1 MLVRGKIAGKTG
13 HPRRKGSSMRLR
25 TSATDARHEDILELE
40 PLLRRVVGARV
51 RDPDTVDDLVQE
63 ALARVIAVRGRL
75 DDEAVAPYAIVTA
88 RNLVTSLAREEER
101 GRRHRPR
108 LVDPSEPERP
118 EDAALRNEEA
128 AAVDAALAGLP
139 DHEREVVVAH
149 EVHGVDTAT
158 LAEARSSTP
167 GAVGVQLARTRARLR
182 LDYLLALRRVE
193 LPTAR
198 CRPVLL
204 ALSAGDRRRQLALD
218 AGGHLMQCPTCASL
232 SRPLV
237 ERRRSIAVLL
247 PLLALWWLWRR
258 IQAWVRRRPVM
269 ASVTAVSA
277 VAVTGLVLVPPL
289 VERDQAPRPAP
300 TTTTLPPAAAPGGG
314 GGGTGVRLV
323 VPGRSLLPV
332 PGREV
337 LARHA
342 GQRVRGVH
350 VPARGIYA
358 DEGFWAGTGSDDQLW
373 VRLVGR
379 GESPFRVR
387 TGLRA
392 TFTGRLV
399 PNPPGFAEQ
408 VGMVPAEG
416 AALVERQGYH
426 IEVAYDDLDLE
437 P

>member
-1 MLVRGKIAGKTG
+1 
-13 HPRRKGSSMRLR
+13 MRLR
-25 TSATDARHEDILELE
+25 ASTTDARDEDILELE
-40 PLLRRVVGARV
+40 PMLRRVVGTRV

-63 ALARVIAVRGRL
+63 ALARVIAVRERL

-88 RNLVTSLAREEER
+88 RNLVTSLAREEKR

-128 AAVDAALAGLP
+128 AAVEAALAGLP
-139 DHEREVVVAH
+139 DHERDVVVAH
-149 EVHGVDTAT
+149 EVEGVDTAT

-167 GAVGVQLARTRARLR
+167 GAVGTQLARTRARLR

-193 LPTAR
+193 LPTPR

-247 PLLALWWLWRR
+247 PLLALWWLWRW
-258 IQAWVRRRPVM
+258 IQAWASRRPVL
-269 ASVTAVSA
+269 ASLTAVSA
-277 VAVTGLVLVPPL
+277 VTVAGLVLVPPL
-289 VERDQAPRPAP
+289 VGRDQAPQPAP
-300 TTTTLPPAAAPGGG
+300 TTTTLPPSGAAPGPSGPGGG
-314 GGGTGVRLV
+314 GGSGVRLV

-342 GQRVRGVH
+342 GQRVRGVN
-350 VPARGIYA
+350 VPARGVYA
-358 DEGFWAGTGSDDQLW
+358 DEGFWAGTGRGGQLW
-373 VRLVGR
+373 VRLVGQ

-387 TGLRA
+387 PGLRA

-416 AALVERQGYH
+416 AALVQRQGHH
-426 IEVAYDDLDLE
+426 IEVAYEDITLE

>member
-1 MLVRGKIAGKTG
+1 MRFRAPAAQAG
-13 HPRRKGSSMRLR
+13 
-25 TSATDARHEDILELE
+25 HEDILELE
-40 PLLRRVVGARV
+40 PLLRRVVAGRV

-88 RNLVTSLAREEER
+88 RNLVASLAREEER
-101 GRRHRPR
+101 ARRHRPR
-108 LVDPSEPERP
+108 LVDPREPERP
-118 EDAALRNEEA
+118 EDAALRQEEA
-128 AAVDAALAGLP
+128 EAVEAALAGLP
-139 DHEREVVVAH
+139 DHEREAVVAH
-149 EVHGVDTAT
+149 EVEGVDTAT
-158 LAEARSSTP
+158 LAEERRSTP

-182 LDYLLALRRVE
+182 LDYVLALRRVE

-258 IQAWVRRRPVM
+258 VQAWARRRPVL
-269 ASVTAVSA
+269 ASLAAASAVTAA
-277 VAVTGLVLVPPL
+277 GLVLVPPL
-289 VERDQAPRPAP
+289 VEREPAERPAP
-300 TTTTLPPAAAPGGG
+300 TTTTRPPPAAAPSPGGG
-314 GGGTGVRLV
+314 GPGVRLV

-342 GQRVRGVH
+342 GQRVRGVN
-350 VPARGIYA
+350 VPARGVYA
-358 DEGFWAGTGSDDQLW
+358 DEGFWVGTGGDDQLW
-373 VRLVGR
+373 VQLVGQ
-379 GESPFRVR
+379 GESPFQVR
-387 TGLRA
+387 PGQRA
-392 TFTGRLV
+392 DFTGRLV
-399 PNPPGFAEQ
+399 PNPPGFAQQ
-408 VGMVPAEG
+408 VGMLPGEG
-416 AALVERQGYH
+416 AALVERQGHH
-426 IEVAYDDLDLE
+426 IEVAYTDIALE
-437 P
+437 A

>member
-1 MLVRGKIAGKTG
+1 
-13 HPRRKGSSMRLR
+13 MRLR
-25 TSATDARHEDILELE
+25 ASTTDARHEDILELE

-51 RDPDTVDDLVQE
+51 GDPDTVDDLVQE

-75 DDEAVAPYAIVTA
+75 DDEAVTPYAIVTA
-88 RNLVTSLAREEER
+88 RNLVTSLTREEER
-101 GRRHRPR
+101 ARRHRPR

-118 EDAALRNEEA
+118 EDAALRSEEA
-128 AAVDAALAGLP
+128 AAVEAALANLP
-139 DHEREVVVAH
+139 DHERDAVVAH
-149 EVHGVDTAT
+149 EVEGVDTAT
-158 LAEARSSTP
+158 LAEARRSTP

-258 IQAWVRRRPVM
+258 VQAWARRRPVL
-269 ASVTAVSA
+269 ASLAAVSA
-277 VAVTGLVLVPPL
+277 VTATGLVLVPPL

-300 TTTTLPPAAAPGGG
+300 TTTTLPPPVAGGPGGG
-314 GGGTGVRLV
+314 GGAIGPGVRLE

-332 PGREV
+332 PGREI

-342 GQRVRGVH
+342 GQSVRGVN
-350 VPARGIYA
+350 VPARGVFA
-358 DEGFWAGTGSDDQLW
+358 DEGFWVGTGGGDQLW
-373 VRLVGR
+373 VQLVGR
-379 GESPFRVR
+379 GESPFQVR
-387 TGLRA
+387 SGQRTD
-392 TFTGRLV
+392 FTGRLV
-399 PNPPGFAEQ
+399 PNPPGFAQQ
-408 VGMVPAEG
+408 VGMVPSEG
-416 AALVERQGYH
+416 AALVERQGHH
-426 IEVAYDDLDLE
+426 IEVAYADIALE

>member
-1 MLVRGKIAGKTG
+1 
-13 HPRRKGSSMRLR
+13 MRLR

-75 DDEAVAPYAIVTA
+75 DEEAVAPYAIVTA

-128 AAVDAALAGLP
+128 AAVEAALAGLP
-139 DHEREVVVAH
+139 DHEREAVVAH

-204 ALSAGDRRRQLALD
+204 ALSAGDRRRQRDLD
-218 AGGHLMQCPTCASL
+218 AGGHLLDCTWCARL
-232 SRPLV
+232 S
-237 ERRRSIAVLL
+237 E
-247 PLLALWWLWRR
+247 PLLDRGRSASVAGEVRIPIRSDADVVTARKQGRELAAQAGFSATELTIIATAISEIARNIVMFAERGEITVSLVGENSRQGVTVVARDAGPGIPDLERALQDGYSGYGGLGLGLPGSRRLMDEFEVTSEVDRGTTVTMTKWRR
-258 IQAWVRRRPVM
+258 DA
-269 ASVTAVSA
+269 
-277 VAVTGLVLVPPL
+277 
-289 VERDQAPRPAP
+289 
-300 TTTTLPPAAAPGGG
+300 
-314 GGGTGVRLV
+314 
-323 VPGRSLLPV
+323 
-332 PGREV
+332 
-337 LARHA
+337 
-342 GQRVRGVH
+342 
-350 VPARGIYA
+350 
-358 DEGFWAGTGSDDQLW
+358 
-373 VRLVGR
+373 
-379 GESPFRVR
+379 
-387 TGLRA
+387 
-392 TFTGRLV
+392 
-399 PNPPGFAEQ
+399 
-408 VGMVPAEG
+408 
-416 AALVERQGYH
+416 
-426 IEVAYDDLDLE
+426 
-437 P
+437 

>member
-1 MLVRGKIAGKTG
+1 
-13 HPRRKGSSMRLR
+13 MRFR
-25 TSATDARHEDILELE
+25 AAATDRRDEEITELE
-40 PLLRRVVGARV
+40 SLLRRVVGARV
-51 RDPDTVDDLVQE
+51 GDPDTVDDLVQE

-75 DDEAVAPYAIVTA
+75 DDEAVTPYAIVTA
-88 RNLVTSLAREEER
+88 RNLVTSMAREQER
-101 GRRHRPR
+101 GRRHQPR
-108 LVDPSEPERP
+108 LVDLSEPERP
-118 EDAALRNEEA
+118 EDAALRREEA
-128 AAVDAALAGLP
+128 AAVEAALAELP
-139 DHEREVVVAH
+139 DHEREAVVAH
-149 EVHGVDTAT
+149 EVEGVDTAT
-158 LAEARSSTP
+158 LAEARRSTP

-182 LDYLLALRRVE
+182 LDYLLALRRIE
-193 LPTAR
+193 LPTPR

-258 IQAWVRRRPVM
+258 LQAWVRRRPVL
-269 ASVTAVSA
+269 ASLTASA

-289 VERDQAPRPAP
+289 VGRDQAPRPAP
-300 TTTTLPPAAAPGGG
+300 TTTTVPPGAAAPGGG
-314 GGGTGVRLV
+314 GSGVRLV

-342 GQRVRGVH
+342 GQRVRGEH
-350 VPARGIYA
+350 VPARGVYA
-358 DEGFWAGTGSDDQLW
+358 DEGFWVGTSDGDQLW
-373 VRLVGR
+373 VQLIGR

-387 TGLRA
+387 PGQRA
-392 TFTGRLV
+392 SFTGRLV
-399 PNPPGFAEQ
+399 PNPPGFARR
-408 VGMVPAEG
+408 VGMVPEEG
-416 AALVERQGYH
+416 AALAGRQGHH
-426 IEVAYDDLDLE
+426 IEVAYDDITLE

>member
-1 MLVRGKIAGKTG
+1 
-13 HPRRKGSSMRLR
+13 MRLR
-25 TSATDARHEDILELE
+25 ASATEARHEDILELE

-63 ALARVIAVRGRL
+63 ALARVIAVRERL

-128 AAVDAALAGLP
+128 AAVEAALAGLP

-149 EVHGVDTAT
+149 EVDGVDTAI

-204 ALSAGDRRRQLALD
+204 ALSAGDRRRQLTLD

-247 PLLALWWLWRR
+247 PLLALWWLC
-258 IQAWVRRRPVM
+258 VRDPGLGTSPAGVM

-277 VAVTGLVLVPPL
+277 VAVTRVWCWCRRWSSATRRRG
-289 VERDQAPRPAP
+289 RRRPRPP
-300 TTTTLPPAAAPGGG
+300 CRRRRPPGPG

-350 VPARGIYA
+350 VPARGVYA
-358 DEGFWAGTGSDDQLW
+358 DEGFWAGTGHGDQLW
-373 VRLVGR
+373 VRLVGQD
-379 GESPFRVR
+379 ESPFRVR
-387 TGLRA
+387 SGQRA
-392 TFTGRLV
+392 SFTGRLV
-399 PNPPGFAEQ
+399 PNPPGFARQ
-408 VGMVPAEG
+408 VGIVPAEG
-416 AALVERQGYH
+416 AALVERQGHH
-426 IEVAYDDLDLE
+426 IEVAYTDITLE

>member
-1 MLVRGKIAGKTG
+1 
-13 HPRRKGSSMRLR
+13 MRLR
-25 TSATDARHEDILELE
+25 ASTTEARHEDILELE
-40 PLLRRVVGARV
+40 PMLRRVVGARV

-75 DDEAVAPYAIVTA
+75 DEEAVAPYAIVTA
-88 RNLVTSLAREEER
+88 RNLITSLAREEER

-128 AAVDAALAGLP
+128 AAVEAALAGLP

-149 EVHGVDTAT
+149 EVEGVDTAT
-158 LAEARSSTP
+158 LAEARRSTP
-167 GAVGVQLARTRARLR
+167 GAVGTQLARTRARLR

-193 LPTAR
+193 LPTPR

-232 SRPLV
+232 SEPLV

-258 IQAWVRRRPVM
+258 IQAWASRRPVL
-269 ASVTAVSA
+269 ASLTAVS
-277 VAVTGLVLVPPL
+277 VATAAGLVLVPPL
-289 VERDQAPRPAP
+289 VDRDQAPQPAP
-300 TTTTLPPAAAPGGG
+300 TTTTLPPSAAAPGTAGPGGG
-314 GGGTGVRLV
+314 GGPGVRLV

-342 GQRVRGVH
+342 GQPVRGVN
-350 VPARGIYA
+350 VPARGVYA
-358 DEGFWAGTGSDDQLW
+358 DEGFWAGTGSGDQLW
-373 VRLVGR
+373 VRLVGQ

-387 TGLRA
+387 PGLRA

-426 IEVAYDDLDLE
+426 IEVAYDDIDLE

>member
-1 MLVRGKIAGKTG
+1 
-13 HPRRKGSSMRLR
+13 MRLR
-25 TSATDARHEDILELE
+25 ASTTDARHEDILELE

-51 RDPDTVDDLVQE
+51 GDPDTVDDLVQE

-108 LVDPSEPERP
+108 LVDPSEPDRP

-128 AAVDAALAGLP
+128 AAVEAALAGLP

-149 EVHGVDTAT
+149 EVEGVDTAT

-167 GAVGVQLARTRARLR
+167 GAVGTQLARTRARLR

-204 ALSAGDRRRQLALD
+204 ALSAADRRRQLALD

-258 IQAWVRRRPVM
+258 IQAWASRRPVL
-269 ASVTAVSA
+269 ASLTAVS
-277 VAVTGLVLVPPL
+277 VVTVTGLVLVPPL

-300 TTTTLPPAAAPGGG
+300 TTTTLPPSAALGPASPGGG
-314 GGGTGVRLV
+314 GGGGPGVRLV

-332 PGREV
+332 PGREI

-342 GQRVRGVH
+342 GQRVRGVD
-350 VPARGIYA
+350 VPARGVYA
-358 DEGFWAGTGSDDQLW
+358 DEGFWAGTGGGDQLW
-373 VRLVGR
+373 VRLVGQ

-387 TGLRA
+387 TGQRA
-392 TFTGRLV
+392 SFTGRLV
-399 PNPPGFAEQ
+399 PNPPGFARQ
-408 VGMVPAEG
+408 VGMAPAEG
-416 AALVERQGYH
+416 AALVERQGHH
-426 IEVAYDDLDLE
+426 IEVAYDDIILE

>member
-1 MLVRGKIAGKTG
+1 
-13 HPRRKGSSMRLR
+13 MRFR
-25 TSATDARHEDILELE
+25 APAADAEHQDILELE
-40 PLLRRVVGARV
+40 PMLRRVVGARV

-88 RNLVTSLAREEER
+88 RNLVTSLAREQER
-101 GRRHRPR
+101 SRRHRPR
-108 LVDPSEPERP
+108 LTDPREPERP
-118 EDAALRNEEA
+118 EDAALRQEEA
-128 AAVDAALAGLP
+128 AAVGAALAGLP
-139 DHEREVVVAH
+139 AHEREAVVAH
-149 EVHGVDTAT
+149 EVEGVDTAT
-158 LAEARSSTP
+158 LAEARGATP

-258 IQAWVRRRPVM
+258 LQAWARRRPVL
-269 ASVTAVSA
+269 ASLATLSA
-277 VAVTGLVLVPPL
+277 VTVTGLVLVPPL
-289 VERDQAPRPAP
+289 VRHDQVPRPAP
-300 TTTTLPPAAAPGGG
+300 TTTTLPPRAAAPAPGQAGGG
-314 GGGTGVRLV
+314 GGGPGVRLV

-342 GQRVRGVH
+342 GQRVRGVN
-350 VPARGIYA
+350 VPARGVYA
-358 DEGFWAGTGSDDQLW
+358 DEGFWVGTSDRNRLW
-373 VRLVGR
+373 VQLIGR

-387 TGLRA
+387 PGQRA

-399 PNPPGFAEQ
+399 PNPPGFARR
-408 VGMVPAEG
+408 VGMVPTEG
-416 AALVERQGYH
+416 AALASRQGHH
-426 IEVAYDDLDLE
+426 IEVAYADIRLE